1 MDRTVQFQE
10 YAQNLMQKTTN
21 TAITP
26 QDPPLPPPHH
36 QRESLSTFY
45 GACYK
50 IVHNIHKLDCFLK
63 ENYPKYISFKPLFS
77 FSKGMSDKERNQID
91 AEAKNC
97 IEDFRKQMLSLGKL
111 FKAVND
117 PNEQQLEHCKCLY
130 EYIDDYLWMVENSSK
145 RLRKLQIE
153 FLRNSQE
160 NNYLT
165 KIPEGN
171 QKKRRNYEIP
181 VPESTLVEELPPLD
195 EKQSKML
202 VEENKHLQDRFLVF
216 HEKIGEISQQVSA
229 IQYLTD
235 QMAEHVEMQSESLF
249 SIERQ
254 QVEANSN
261 VRSANENLQILKAN
275 SKDMRLFLLTLL
287 VFLSFALLFL
297 HWLNP

>member
-1 MDRTVQFQE
+1 
-10 YAQNLMQKTTN
+10 
-21 TAITP
+21 
-26 QDPPLPPPHH
+26 
-36 QRESLSTFY
+36 
-45 GACYK
+45 
-50 IVHNIHKLDCFLK
+50 
-63 ENYPKYISFKPLFS
+63 
-77 FSKGMSDKERNQID
+77 
-91 AEAKNC
+91 
-97 IEDFRKQMLSLGKL
+97 
-111 FKAVND
+111 
-117 PNEQQLEHCKCLY
+117 
-130 EYIDDYLWMVENSSK
+130 
-145 RLRKLQIE
+145 
-153 FLRNSQE
+153 
-160 NNYLT
+160 
-165 KIPEGN
+165 
-171 QKKRRNYEIP
+171 
-181 VPESTLVEELPPLD
+181 LVEELPPLD